1 MSIRLQSAAAA
12 ALLFAFVS
20 GASLPA
26 TAADTKPIVKESCP
40 RAVQVANRGAA
51 GHPGKSVLLPKRTA
65 QESVQCSR
73 KGAKPLIL
81 ASFTDARG
89 GIALERGNTERA
101 VELLHGRKHGRP
113 SGAELT
119 NLCVARTVLRQF
131 DQAREVCDA
140 ALSRALADRASRDLR
155 FGVPR
160 TAANQAV
167 AAAYSNRSVMNW
179 LVGDAVAAH
188 NDIVAARALAPLASF
203 VSRNLQLTE
212 RSPSLVRSVDNRTPI
227 G

>member
-1 MSIRLQSAAAA
+1 VSIRLQSAAAA
-12 ALLFAFVS
+12 AMLFASLS

-40 RAVQVANRGAA
+40 RAVQVANRGVA
-51 GHPGKSVLLPKRTA
+51 GHPGKSLLRPKRTA
-65 QESVQCSR
+65 QDSVQCSQD
-73 KGAKPLIL
+73 GAKPLIL

-89 GIALERGNTERA
+89 GVALERGNTERA
-101 VELLHGRKHGRP
+101 VELIHGRKYGRP
-113 SGAELT
+113 SSAELT

-140 ALSRALADRASRDLR
+140 ALSRALADRASHDIR
-155 FGVPR
+155 FGASR
-160 TAANQAV
+160 IAANQAV
-167 AAAYSNRSVMNW
+167 AVAYSNRSVMNW

-188 NDIVAARALAPLASF
+188 HDIVAARALAPWASF
-203 VSRNLQLTE
+203 VSRNLELTE
-212 RSPSLVRSVDNRTPI
+212 RAPSLVRSVDNHAPI

>member
-1 MSIRLQSAAAA
+1 MSIRLQCAAAA
-12 ALLFAFVS
+12 ALLFASLS

-26 TAADTKPIVKESCP
+26 TAADTKPMVNESCP
-40 RAVQVANRGAA
+40 RAVQVANRGVA
-51 GHPGKSVLLPKRTA
+51 GHPGKSLLRPKRTA
-65 QESVQCSR
+65 QDSVCTQD
-73 KGAKPLIL
+73 GAKPLIL

-89 GIALERGNTERA
+89 GVALERGNTERA
-101 VELLHGRKHGRP
+101 VELIHGRKYGRP
-113 SGAELT
+113 SSAELT

-140 ALSRALADRASRDLR
+140 ALSRALADRASHDIR
-155 FGVPR
+155 FGASR
-160 TAANQAV
+160 IAANQAV
-167 AAAYSNRSVMNW
+167 AVAYSNRSVMHW

-203 VSRNLQLTE
+203 VSRNLELTE
-212 RSPSLVRSVDNRTPI
+212 RAPALVRSVDNRAPI